1 MRNILTMVLAL
12 VAGFIGGTLA
22 SGNGA
27 AASAPGV
34 VRASKFELM
43 NAAGAHVATWDV
55 DAYGT
60 AHLCFMNRGG
70 VRLDLGVGP
79 TGLPFLKMAGA
90 DGEERLALV
99 LSEFDKPLLAM
110 GDEKWH
116 GRVVLGFRAPD
127 TKPYGDSDVWGLFF
141 RGVGSEQPRAA
152 IGVSKAKGDNYDGF
166 LGISG
171 ERIR

>member
-110 GDEKWH
+110 GDQKWH
-116 GRVVLGFRAPD
+116 GRVVLGSGRQTLNPTATRTFGDCFSAEWVRSNHVRPSVFP
-127 TKPYGDSDVWGLFF
+127 KPKVTITTDS
-141 RGVGSEQPRAA
+141 
-152 IGVSKAKGDNYDGF
+152 
-166 LGISG
+166 
-171 ERIR
+171 

>member
-34 VRASKFELM
+34 VRASKFELV
-43 NAAGAHVATWDV
+43 NASGAHVATWEV
-55 DAYGT
+55 DAHGA
-60 AHLCFMNRGG
+60 AHLRFINRGG
-70 VRLDLGVGP
+70 VRLDLGVEADGQ
-79 TGLPFLKMAGA
+79 PFLEMAGG
-90 DGEERLALV
+90 DGVRRLALG
-99 LSEFDKPLLAM
+99 LGQFDKPVLVM

-116 GRVVLGFRAPD
+116 GRVLLGFRAPD
-127 TKPYGDSDVWGLFF
+127 TIPYGDSDVWGLFF
-141 RGVGSEQPRAA
+141 RGVGSEQSRAA

-166 LGISG
+166 LSVSG